1 MVTNKSIALF
11 LFFVFVTLY
20 ISYWASKRTRT
31 RAEFYSAGGK
41 ISGFQIGMAIA
52 GDFMSAASFL
62 GITGLMY
69 SFGYDGLIFAAGAV
83 VGWPLMMILFA
94 ERLHNLGTY
103 NFSDVLA
110 LRLEETRARL
120 SASTSSIVIVI
131 LYLIAQMVGAGKL
144 IELLFGLPYEYAL
157 AIVAALSITYVSVG
171 GMLATTWVQI
181 IKAGLLLLAV
191 AIMAFLVLY
200 QFDFDFAQLFTV
212 AATRH
217 AKGDAIL
224 MPGGLFKD
232 QVQVVTILVSMA
244 FGTLGLPHILM
255 RLFTVPDTRESLKS
269 AFFASGIISLFFVF
283 LVIIGFGSIALLLAQ
298 PELFTDNGTIIGG
311 PNMVPIHLAGIVG
324 GDWLIG
330 FVSAVAFATI
340 LAVVSGL
347 LVAGSAA
354 VSHDIYA
361 RIVHTG
367 TSNREKELR
376 ITRITTIS
384 LGIISILLGKAF
396 QHHNVAAIAA
406 LPMVVAASTN
416 FPVLILAL
424 YWRNLTTRGAIMGA
438 AAGLVSSVVLI
449 VIGPGVWQKI
459 FGFPEALFPYD
470 YPGLFTVPVAF
481 VTCWIISTTDRSARA
496 EQDRCGYAELVVKAE
511 SD

>member
-41 ISGFQIGMAIA
+41 ISGFQNGMAIA

-311 PNMVPIHLAGIVG
+311 PNMVPIHLAG
-324 GDWLIG
+324 
-330 FVSAVAFATI
+330 
-340 LAVVSGL
+340 
-347 LVAGSAA
+347 
-354 VSHDIYA
+354 
-361 RIVHTG
+361 
-367 TSNREKELR
+367 
-376 ITRITTIS
+376 
-384 LGIISILLGKAF
+384 
-396 QHHNVAAIAA
+396 VAAKGID
-406 LPMVVAASTN
+406 S
-416 FPVLILAL
+416 
-424 YWRNLTTRGAIMGA
+424 
-438 AAGLVSSVVLI
+438 
-449 VIGPGVWQKI
+449 
-459 FGFPEALFPYD
+459 
-470 YPGLFTVPVAF
+470 
-481 VTCWIISTTDRSARA
+481 
-496 EQDRCGYAELVVKAE
+496 
-511 SD
+511 